1 MSKKIKQPSQNLRTQ
16 IKKSR
21 PEISDSSIDSYIIS
35 LRMLHDKCFDDHQNK
50 QIQTK
55 FLHDFPKIQKCLSEI
70 ENKNTRKNRM
80 TSILVALD
88 SEEKK
93 DTKLIEKYQTV
104 LKSLMT
110 DVNKEINSQQKT
122 KTQADNWLEV
132 SDIKSI
138 LNKML
143 SDITTQKLFS
153 KDKKLSKTEYSLVQK
168 YILLRFFIA
177 HPTRNN
183 VSNTK
188 VVTKAEYDDLDDDE
202 KDENYLVKDKG
213 KYTFMLNKFKNIKR
227 LGKKT
232 IIVSDPIN
240 NLLNKWFT
248 INKSG
253 YMFTLNSGTEPLSS
267 NGITKM
273 LNSIFKEYAQG
284 KKLSTSLLRHILI
297 SEDLKDEPTIAEKTK
312 EKEAIAT
319 KYQHS
324 TAVNDQYRKID

>member
-1 MSKKIKQPSQNLRTQ
+1 MSKKVKQPSESLRKA

-21 PEISDSSIDSYIIS
+21 PELSDSSIDSYIIS
-35 LRMLHDKCFDDHQNK
+35 LRMLHNKCFDDHKNK
-50 QIQTK
+50 QLETK
-55 FLHDFPKIQKCLSEI
+55 FLHDFTKIQKCLEEI
-70 ENKNTRKNRM
+70 ENSNTKKNRL
-80 TSILVALD
+80 TAILVGLD
-88 SEEKK
+88 AEEKK
-93 DTKLIEKYQTV
+93 DAKLIERYQAI
-104 LKSLMT
+104 LKTLMVS
-110 DVNKEINSQQKT
+110 VNKELNSQEKTDTQK
-122 KTQADNWLEV
+122 DNWLEV

-143 SDITTQKLFS
+143 ADITTQKLFT

-183 VSNTK
+183 TSNTK
-188 VVTKAEYDDLDDDE
+188 VVTKTEYADLDDDE

-248 INKSG
+248 INRSG
-253 YMFTLNSGTEPLSS
+253 YMFTLNSGIEPLSS
-267 NGITKM
+267 NGITKI

-312 EKEAIAT
+312 EKEDIAT

-324 TAVNDQYRKID
+324 TTVNDQYRKID

>member
-1 MSKKIKQPSQNLRTQ
+1 MSKKVKQPSESLRKA

-21 PEISDSSIDSYIIS
+21 PELSLSSIDSYIIS
-35 LRMLHDKCFDDHQNK
+35 LRMLHNKCFDDHKNK
-50 QIQTK
+50 QLETK
-55 FLHDFPKIQKCLSEI
+55 FLHDFTKIQKCLDEI
-70 ENKNTRKNRM
+70 ENKNTKKNRL
-80 TSILVALD
+80 TSILVGLD
-88 SEEKK
+88 AEEKK
-93 DTKLIEKYQTV
+93 DDKLIDKYQNV
-104 LKSLMT
+104 LKTLMVS
-110 DVNKEINSQQKT
+110 VNKELNSQEKTETQK
-122 KTQADNWLEV
+122 DNWLEV

-143 SDITTQKLFS
+143 ADITTQKLFT

-183 VSNTK
+183 TSNTK
-188 VVTKAEYDDLDDDE
+188 VVTKAEYADLDDDE

-253 YMFTLNSGTEPLSS
+253 YMFTLNSGIEPLSS
-267 NGITKM
+267 NGITKI

-312 EKEAIAT
+312 EKENIAT

-324 TAVNDQYRKID
+324 TTVNDQYRKID

>member
-1 MSKKIKQPSQNLRTQ
+1 MSKKVKQPSEELRKA

-21 PEISDSSIDSYIIS
+21 PELSLSSIDSYIIS
-35 LRMLHDKCFDDHQNK
+35 LRMLHNKCFDDHKNK
-50 QIQTK
+50 QLETK
-55 FLHDFPKIQKCLSEI
+55 FLHDFTKIQKCLDEI
-70 ENKNTRKNRM
+70 ENKNTKKNRL
-80 TSILVALD
+80 TAILVGLD

-93 DTKLIEKYQTV
+93 DTKLIERYQAI
-104 LKSLMT
+104 LKTLMVS
-110 DVNKEINSQQKT
+110 VNKELNSQEKTDTQK
-122 KTQADNWLEV
+122 DNWLEV

-143 SDITTQKLFS
+143 ADITTQKLFT

-183 VSNTK
+183 TSNTK
-188 VVTKAEYDDLDDDE
+188 VVTKTEYADLDDDE

-248 INKSG
+248 INRSG
-253 YMFTLNSGTEPLSS
+253 YMFTLNSGIEPLSS
-267 NGITKM
+267 NGITKI

-312 EKEAIAT
+312 EKEDIAT

-324 TAVNDQYRKID
+324 TTVNDQYRKID

>member
-1 MSKKIKQPSQNLRTQ
+1 MSKKVKQPSESLRKA

-21 PEISDSSIDSYIIS
+21 PELSDSSIDSYIIS
-35 LRMLHDKCFDDHQNK
+35 LRMLHNKCFDDHKNK
-50 QIQTK
+50 QLETK
-55 FLHDFPKIQKCLSEI
+55 FLHDFTKIQKCLDEI
-70 ENKNTRKNRM
+70 ENKNTKKNRL
-80 TSILVALD
+80 TAILVGLD

-93 DTKLIEKYQTV
+93 DTKLIERYQAI
-104 LKSLMT
+104 LKTLMVS
-110 DVNKEINSQQKT
+110 VNKELNSQEKTDTQK
-122 KTQADNWLEV
+122 DNWLEV

-143 SDITTQKLFS
+143 ADITTQKLFT

-183 VSNTK
+183 TSNTK
-188 VVTKAEYDDLDDDE
+188 VVTKTEYADLDDDE

-248 INKSG
+248 INRSG
-253 YMFTLNSGTEPLSS
+253 YMFTLNSGIEPLSS
-267 NGITKM
+267 NGITKI

-312 EKEAIAT
+312 EKEDIAT

-324 TAVNDQYRKID
+324 TTVNDQYRKID

>member
-1 MSKKIKQPSQNLRTQ
+1 MSKKVKQPSQNLRKAM
-16 IKKSR
+16 KKSR
-21 PEISDSSIDSYIIS
+21 PELSDSSIDSYIIS
-35 LRMLHDKCFDDHQNK
+35 LRMLFNMCFSEHK
-50 QIQTK
+50 GEQINTK
-55 FLHDFPKIQKCLSEI
+55 FLHDFTKIQKCLNDI
-70 ENKNTRKNRM
+70 ENKNTRKNRF

-88 SEEKK
+88 SEEKP

-110 DVNKEINSQQKT
+110 DVNKEINSQEKT

-143 SDITTQKLFS
+143 ADINKEKLW
-153 KDKKLSKTEYSLVQK
+153 DKEKLSKTEYALIQK

-183 VSNTK
+183 VSDTK

-232 IIVSDPIN
+232 IIVSEPIN
-240 NLLNKWFT
+240 KLLNKWFT

-273 LNSIFKEYAQG
+273 LNSIFKQYAHG

-297 SEDLKDEPTIAEKTK
+297 SEDLKDEPTIAEKIK
-312 EKEAIAT
+312 EKEAIEQ

-324 TAVNDQYRKID
+324 NTVNDQYRKI